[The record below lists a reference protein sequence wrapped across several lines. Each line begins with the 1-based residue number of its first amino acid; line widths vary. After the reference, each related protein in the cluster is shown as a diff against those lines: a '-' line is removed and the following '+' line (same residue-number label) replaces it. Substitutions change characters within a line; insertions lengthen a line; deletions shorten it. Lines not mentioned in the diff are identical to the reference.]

1 MPKSKTDIP
10 STIKRSDEHAQDIYR
25 EAHDSAVGTY
35 GEGEHAHRVAY
46 AALKHSYRKQGDHW
60 VKKEIR
66 GPSDEQAKRGYDP
79 DRPPAKTAGGHLAN
93 EGKSKRELYN
103 EARRLHI
110 PGRSSMDKEALEEAV
125 MAAKK

>member
-1 MPKSKTDIP
+1 MPKGKTNIP
-10 STIKRSDEHAQDIYR
+10 STIERSDKHAQDIYR
-25 EAHDSAVGTY
+25 AAHDSAVESY
-35 GEGEHAHRVAY
+35 GEGQHAHRVAY
-46 AALKHSYRKQGDHW
+46 AALKHEYRKKGDHW
-60 VKKEIR
+60 EQKQIP
-66 GPSDEQAKRGYDP
+66 GPSDPQAKRGYDP

-93 EGKSKRELYN
+93 EGKSKRQLYN